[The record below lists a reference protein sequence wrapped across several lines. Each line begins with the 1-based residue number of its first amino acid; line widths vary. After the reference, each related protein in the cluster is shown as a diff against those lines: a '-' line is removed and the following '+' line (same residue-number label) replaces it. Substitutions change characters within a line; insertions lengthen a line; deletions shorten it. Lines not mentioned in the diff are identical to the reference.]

1 MMEKTPVSPPNVEA
15 SQAMVLRQ
23 KPTLSPAQP
32 TPAPGTSLVLRQ
44 SPSSAMVAGK
54 APSSA
59 LVPPP
64 ALSQATGAAGAAG
77 AAGAPKA
84 PQPVNGL
91 LPPSSML

>member
-1 MMEKTPVSPPNVEA
+1 
-15 SQAMVLRQ
+15 MVLRQ

-32 TPAPGTSLVLRQ
+32 TPVPGTSLVLRQ

-64 ALSQATGAAGAAG
+64 ALSQATGATGAAG